1 MNEQEAIIIIE
12 KERDKLCDTLNALP
26 TNAQK
31 NAVELKEKIYAQAM
45 AVIALEKQISL
56 ERIVE
61 KLENE
66 VEKAMR
72 ISEKAAELGKD
83 YERHMLYHGGK
94 GNAFEEAIEIVKEE
108 GGIND

>member
-1 MNEQEAIIIIE
+1 MNEQEAIMIIQAI
-12 KERDKLCDTLNALP
+12 P
-26 TNAQK
+26 
-31 NAVELKEKIYAQAM
+31 EKIWNQMDKSEEEAIAM
-45 AVIALEKQISL
+45 AIKSLEKQISL